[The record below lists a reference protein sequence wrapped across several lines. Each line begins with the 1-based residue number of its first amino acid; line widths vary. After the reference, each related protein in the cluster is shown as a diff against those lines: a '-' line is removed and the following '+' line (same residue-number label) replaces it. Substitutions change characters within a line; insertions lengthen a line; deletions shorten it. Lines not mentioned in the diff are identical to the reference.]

1 MAIERREQQAG
12 TADDPDIIPMGN
24 EVEVIPDPSREDQI
38 REAAQILVLEEQIL
52 VDDEIDAPTSVAPVG
67 DFNENLVDRLDQG
80 ELSSLSSDVLASIK
94 ADIDS
99 RSEWEKTFTDGLKYL
114 GMKFDESRS
123 NPFQGSTGVI
133 HPILAEAVTQF
144 QAQAYK
150 ELLPAKGPVKTEIVG
165 ARNAEV
171 EAQAERVQ
179 DFMNY
184 YIMNVMQ
191 EYDPE
196 LDMLLFYLPLAGS
209 AFKKVYFDTAA
220 SKAMSKFIEPQDL
233 VVPYE
238 ATDLFSAER
247 VTHVLSMSKNEI
259 RKQQLS
265 GFYADIELKGG
276 AYHISRDEIEEEIDE
291 IEGQSPGYAE
301 DRDRTVYEVHT
312 ILDIPGYEDV
322 GPDGQPTGLKLP
334 YIVTID
340 EPSQQVLSIR
350 RNYLEND
357 PLKQK
362 VNYFV
367 QYKFLPG
374 LGFYGLGLS
383 HMIGGLAKASTSIL
397 RQLIDAGTLANLPA
411 GFKARGMRIRD
422 EDDPLQPGEFRD
434 IDTTG
439 ASLRE
444 NLIPLPIKE
453 PSNVLMSLLGLL
465 VESGKRFA
473 SIADMN
479 VGDMN
484 QAMPVG
490 TTVALL
496 ERGTKV
502 MSAIHKR
509 LHYSQKVEFQLLAKV
524 FADFLP
530 PVYPYQTGSGPQEIK
545 GQDFDGRVDIIP
557 VSDPNIFSQ
566 SQRITMAQE
575 LLTMVQSNPEIHG
588 PTGIYEAYRRM
599 YAALGVD
606 DIDSLLQPPQQPPPP
621 MPIDAGLENNGF
633 MMGQPAM
640 AFEAQ
645 NHQAHIDAHRSL
657 FLTDVVKTNPQ
668 LQGLIIGHMM
678 QHLQFLAAQLAQ
690 EQVPPEV
697 TQQIEQ
703 INQAMQTGQLPPDQA
718 QMAMQEL
725 QMIVEQFSAPILA
738 QLTQELLIS
747 IGQGNEED
755 PLVQIRQQEL
765 DLRGAEL
772 AAEQDQFAAKQESR
786 RREKLLEAEIAKQ
799 RIDTSKEVADDKLD
813 LALQRLQQQ
822 ANLKLTELQT
832 KFGGSR

>member
-1 MAIERREQQAG
+1 MAIEKAG
-12 TADDPDIIPMGN
+12 LGTENDPDILPMGN
-24 EVEVIPDPSREDQI
+24 EIEVFPEPSRQDQI
-38 REAAQILVLEEQIL
+38 REAAEILIADDQILL
-52 VDDEIDAPTSVAPVG
+52 DDEIDAPPEQVQTAF
-67 DFNENLVDRLDQG
+67 DANLVEELDPI
-80 ELSSLSSDVLASIK
+80 ELSRMANDVLASIH
-94 ADIDS
+94 ADKES
-99 RSEWEKTFTDGLKYL
+99 RSEWEETYVDGLKYL
-114 GMKFDESRS
+114 GMHFDETRS
-123 NPFQGSTGVI
+123 NPFQGSSGVI

-150 ELLPAKGPVKTEIVG
+150 EMLPAKGPVKTEIVG
-165 ARNAEV
+165 ARSPEV
-171 EAQAERVQ
+171 ESQADRVQ
-179 DFMNY
+179 EFMNF
-184 YIMNVMQ
+184 YILNVMQ

-209 AFKKVYFDTAA
+209 AFKKVYFDTAVGR
-220 SKAMSKFIEPQDL
+220 AMSKFIEPQDL

-247 VTHVLSMSKNEI
+247 VTHVLRMSKNEI
-259 RKQQLS
+259 RKQQLA
-265 GFYADIELKGG
+265 GFYADIELSGG
-276 AYHISRDEIEEEIDE
+276 GVNFSRDEIDEEIDK
-291 IEGQSPGYAE
+291 IEGQSPGYSE

-312 ILDIPGYEDV
+312 ILDLPGFEDI
-322 GPDGQPTGLKLP
+322 GPDGEPSGLKLP

-340 EPSQQVLSIR
+340 DQSQKVLSVR
-350 RNYLEND
+350 RNYKEQD
-357 PLKQK
+357 PLRQK
-362 VNYFV
+362 INYFV

-509 LHYSQKVEFQLLAKV
+509 LYYSQRIEFQLLATV
-524 FADFLP
+524 FAEYLP
-530 PVYPYQTGSGPQEIK
+530 PVYPYQTGTGPQEVK

-575 LLTMVQSNPEIHG
+575 LLQMVQSNPEIHG
-588 PTGIYEAYRRM
+588 PMGMYEAYRRM

-606 DIDSLLQPPQQPPPP
+606 NVESLLQPPPQPQPP
-621 MPIDAGLENNGF
+621 MPVDAGLENSGL
-633 MMGQPAM
+633 MMGAPAQ
-640 AFEAQ
+640 AFAPQ
-645 NHQAHIDAHRSL
+645 NHQAHVDAHRNL
-657 FLTDVVKTNPQ
+657 FLTTVVKENPAVQ
-668 LQGLIIGHMM
+668 ASIISHCM
-678 QHLQFLAAQLAQ
+678 QHLQFMAAQMAQ
-690 EQVPPEV
+690 NQLPPELV
-697 TQQIEQ
+697 QQQQQIEQ
-703 INQAMQTGQLPPDQA
+703 AANAGQMPPQQA
-718 QMAMQEL
+718 QMMLSQIMT
-725 QMIVEQFSAPILA
+725 QQEQFSAPILA
-738 QLTQELLIS
+738 QLVQDFLLS
-747 IGQGNEED
+747 IGQGDEED
-755 PLVQIRQQEL
+755 PLVQIRQREL
-765 DLRGAEL
+765 DLRAQELKVDQENFEAKEAARAE
-772 AAEQDQFAAKQESR
+772 
-786 RREKLLEAEIAKQ
+786 EKLLENEIQKQ
-799 RIDTSKEVADDKLD
+799 RIAMSKEINDDKMD
-813 LALQRLQQQ
+813 LAFDRLKQQ
-822 ANLKLTELQT
+822 ADLKLLELNQ
-832 KFGGSR
+832 KFGG